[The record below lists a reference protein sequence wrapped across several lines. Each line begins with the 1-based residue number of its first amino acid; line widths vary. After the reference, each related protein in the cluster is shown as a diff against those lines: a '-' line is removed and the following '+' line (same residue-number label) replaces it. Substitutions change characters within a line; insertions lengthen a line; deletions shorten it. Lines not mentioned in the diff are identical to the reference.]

1 LPTASILVGRFC
13 GPETF
18 GSRPD
23 AGIKGRVGPIVADCT
38 GWVLMGPVAA
48 GLRSIILQE
57 RFRGGLVRRSCAT
70 QKLEHAAFGCRSAQL
85 TEGSDISSYG
95 GTLIDTACFIDGDGI
110 FARSETVTIATEAT

>member
-13 GPETF
+13 ASEAF

-23 AGIKGRVGPIVADCT
+23 AGINGRVGHIVADCT

-57 RFRGGLVRRSCAT
+57 RFRGGLVLADPARPR
-70 QKLEHAAFGCRSAQL
+70 LEHAAFRHQPL
-85 TEGSDISSYG
+85 
-95 GTLIDTACFIDGDGI
+95 
-110 FARSETVTIATEAT
+110 R